1 MTITAQI
8 RHRHPAAPA
17 RVRATDV
24 GRAEVEFEEPQS
36 AITPGQAVVFYNGDV
51 VVGGA
56 WIGLRP
62 VSSCQLP
69 VQSRASVASKQG
81 VRFFFELETGNWKLR
96 I

>member
-17 RVRATDV
+17 QVRATDV

-56 WIGLRP
+56 WID
-62 VSSCQLP
+62 
-69 VQSRASVASKQG
+69 
-81 VRFFFELETGNWKLR
+81 
-96 I
+96 